1 LKRLSKVPQI
11 EAGSTEMITAI
22 VTAGMG
28 LIDALTALANL
39 CKDGV
44 MAMDRVRVKQI
55 LDALREI
62 YFYDDR
68 TLSLLE
74 KTIEGE
80 ELSFDEVDRALGGLF
95 RGEDKISEA
104 LQKLDQAELSPHNDL
119 SVEAWN
125 KLRGLS
131 GGKWDVRFAIRHFLY
146 DLATPPADGGEKA
159 SRIEQAMQIRAQ
171 ILEINARIKVIDDS
185 LRGR

>member
-1 LKRLSKVPQI
+1 M
-11 EAGSTEMITAI
+11 TTTI

-28 LIDALTALANL
+28 LIDALAALATI
-39 CKDGV
+39 CTDGV
-44 MAMDRVRVKQI
+44 KAMDRVTVKQI
-55 LDALREI
+55 LGALREI

-74 KTIEGE
+74 KTVEGQ
-80 ELSFDEVDRALGGLF
+80 ELSFEEVDRALGGLF

-104 LQKLDQAELSPHNDL
+104 LLKLEQAELSPHNDL

-131 GGKWDVRFAIRHFLY
+131 GGKWDVRFAIRNFLY
-146 DLATPPADGGEKA
+146 DLATSPADGSEKA
-159 SRIEQAMQIRAQ
+159 ARMEQAKQIRAQ
-171 ILEINARIKVIDDS
+171 ILEINARINVIDSS